1 MILIGKGAG
10 FLELRQIQYF
20 IEVAKREHMTDAAD
34 ALHVAQSAVS
44 RQIVNLEAELGVNLF
59 IREGRNIRLTHIGQM
74 FLKKME
80 QAIDVIDQAKREIE
94 ENLDPRKGTVR
105 IGFPS
110 SLSAYLL
117 PSVVS
122 AFRQE
127 YPEVKFQ
134 LHQGAYHHLIDSVI
148 KGDID
153 MALLGPVPKEESRV
167 KSNILFLEN
176 LVALLPA
183 SHHLAKKKSISLD
196 DLRSDAFILSPQ
208 GYILRDLVVNACK
221 QHGFEPQ
228 VGFEGMDIDAIKG
241 LVSAG
246 LGVSL
251 LPEITLTDSLPRATV
266 KVVIDKPEVNRTV
279 GIIIP
284 KDRALMPTEL
294 LFYKFI
300 RAFFDRLSGYQ

>member
-1 MILIGKGAG
+1 MQKRVVR
-10 FLELRQIQYF
+10 LELRQIQYF

-44 RQIVNLEAELGVNLF
+44 RQIVNLETELGVNLF

-80 QAIDVIDQAKREIE
+80 QAMDVIEQAKREIE
-94 ENLDPRKGTVR
+94 ENLDPKKGTVR

-122 AFRQE
+122 AFRKD
-127 YPEVKFQ
+127 YPDVNFQ
-134 LHQGAYHHLIDSVI
+134 LHQGAYYYLIDSVI
-148 KGDID
+148 RGDID
-153 MALLGPVPKEESRV
+153 MALLGPVPKEDHRV
-167 KSNILFLEN
+167 KSEIFFLEN
-176 LVALLPA
+176 LVALLP
-183 SHHLAKKKSISLD
+183 SNHPLAKRKSISLD
-196 DLRSDAFILSPQ
+196 DLRNDAFILSPQ

-246 LGVSL
+246 LGVTL
-251 LPEITLTDSLPRATV
+251 LPEITLIDSLPRATA
-266 KVVIDKPEVNRTV
+266 KVEIDEPRVTRTV
-279 GIIIP
+279 GVIIP

>member
-1 MILIGKGAG
+1 M
-10 FLELRQIQYF
+10 ELRQIQYF
-20 IEVAKREHMTDAAD
+20 IEVAKREHMTAAAD

-44 RQIVNLEAELGVNLF
+44 RQIVNLEAELGVDLF

-80 QAIDVIDQAKREIE
+80 QAMDVIEQAKREIE
-94 ENLDPRKGTVR
+94 ENLDPQKGTVR

-122 AFRQE
+122 AFRKD
-127 YPEVKFQ
+127 YPDVNFQ
-134 LHQGAYHHLIDSVI
+134 LHQGAYYKLIDSVI
-148 KGDID
+148 RGDID
-153 MALLGPVPKEESRV
+153 MALLGPVPKVALLGPVPKEEHRV
-167 KSNILFLEN
+167 KSEILFLEN
-176 LVALLPA
+176 LVALLP
-183 SHHLAKKKSISLD
+183 SNHPLAKRKSISLD
-196 DLRSDAFILSPQ
+196 ELRNDAFILSPQ

-246 LGVSL
+246 LGVTL
-251 LPEITLTDSLPRATV
+251 LPEITLIDSLPRATV
-266 KVVIDKPEVNRTV
+266 KVIIDEPKVNRTV

-294 LFYKFI
+294 LFYKFT